1 MANKVGSLIKAARTA
16 ADFTQE
22 DLAKKIKGIEALD
35 ISKAERG
42 ELELTQSV
50 LKEIAKLTG
59 VTQSSLINA
68 AKESTYK
75 TAKTAKTVAA
85 KKPAAKTAEGKKP
98 AAKKPAAKASAS
110 TTSIKVT
117 ASEKK
122 LLELYREADSD
133 TKKAAVS
140 LLKGESSGIEDMLG
154 SLLGGSGKNELLGS
168 LLSGSGSGKN
178 ELISSL
184 LSGLGKK

>member
-1 MANKVGSLIKAARTA
+1 MANKVGPLIKAARTA
-16 ADFTQE
+16 AELTQE
-22 DLAKKIKGIEALD
+22 QLAKKIKGVEASD

-75 TAKTAKTVAA
+75 GGKTACARKPCA
-85 KKPAAKTAEGKKP
+85 KKTEAKAE
-98 AAKKPAAKASAS
+98 AKKPAAKASS
-110 TTSIKVT
+110 SGTSVKVT
-117 ASEKK
+117 AAEKK

-154 SLLGGSGKNELLGS
+154 SLLGGSGKNDLLGS
-168 LLSGSGSGKN
+168 LLGGSGSGKN
-178 ELISSL
+178 ELLGSL
-184 LSGLGKK
+184 LNGLNKK

>member
-1 MANKVGSLIKAARTA
+1 MANKVGPLIKAARTA

-22 DLAKKIKGIEALD
+22 QLAKKLKGIEAAD

-42 ELELTQSV
+42 ELELPQTV

-75 TAKTAKTVAA
+75 GAKKPAAAKKPCAA
-85 KKPAAKTAEGKKP
+85 KKPAAEKKS
-98 AAKKPAAKASAS
+98 AAKTSAA
-110 TTSIKVT
+110 TTSVKVT
-117 ASEKK
+117 AAEKK

-133 TKKAAVS
+133 ARKAAVN
-140 LLKGESSGIEDMLG
+140 LLKGESSDLEDMLG
-154 SLLGGSGKNELLGS
+154 SLLGSSGKSDLLGN
-168 LLSGSGSGKN
+168 LLGGSGSGKN
-178 ELISSL
+178 ELLASL

>member
-1 MANKVGSLIKAARTA
+1 MANKVGPLIKAARTA
-16 ADFTQE
+16 ADLTQE
-22 DLAKKIKGIEALD
+22 QLAKKIKGVEASD

-75 TAKTAKTVAA
+75 GAKTA
-85 KKPAAKTAEGKKP
+85 KKPAAKTAEKP
-98 AAKKPAAKASAS
+98 AAAKKPAAK
-110 TTSIKVT
+110 TSSSGTSVKVT
-117 ASEKK
+117 AAEKK
-122 LLELYREADSD
+122 LLELYRAADSD
-133 TKKAAVS
+133 TKKAAVN
-140 LLKGESSGIEDMLG
+140 LLKGEENGIEDMLG

-168 LLSGSGSGKN
+168 LLEGSGKN
-178 ELISSL
+178 ELLSSI
-184 LSGLGKK
+184 LSGLNKK

>member
-1 MANKVGSLIKAARTA
+1 MANKVGPLIKEARTEA
-16 ADFTQE
+16 GLTQE
-22 DLAKKIKGIEALD
+22 QLAKKIKGISAND

-50 LKEIAKLTG
+50 LKEIAKITG

-68 AKESTYK
+68 AKNSTYK
-75 TAKTAKTVAA
+75 TSAKTASA
-85 KKPAAKTAEGKKP
+85 KK
-98 AAKKPAAKASAS
+98 
-110 TTSIKVT
+110 TSSGSISVKVT

-140 LLKGESSGIEDMLG
+140 LLKGESTGIGDIIG
-154 SLLGGSGKNELLGS
+154 SLLGKSSSSGKNELLDT
-168 LLSGSGSGKN
+168 LLGTAKDA
-178 ELISSL
+178 
-184 LSGLGKK
+184 LGKK